1 MPKVSVTIPVY
12 NAAPYLRECLDSIL
26 GQTLADIEVFCVD
39 DGSTDESP
47 EILKSYAMKDSRVT
61 VLHQHNAGAGAAR
74 NMGLDRSSGEFLSF
88 LDADDVFEPT
98 MFEEMLARCEADD
111 ADLCICK
118 TRYLDSATG
127 GVTPADGVLRCAH
140 LPAHTPFSW
149 EDMPEQVLSFVS
161 PAAWNKLFRRD
172 FVIEQGLRFQEIR
185 RTNDYLFTK
194 LALVKARRITV
205 ADSYLANYRVGMD
218 SNLQASNHET
228 PKDFYTAILALRAEL
243 EDSGIYGSLERS
255 FKNEALSVCLY
266 NLGTLR
272 DGEAFLGLYAFLRD
286 ECFPELGIADHPPE
300 YFFSESQY
308 EQYGRI
314 VGSAPEQYLLDE
326 ARGLRAQLQASRDQL
341 RGTREQLKGTR
352 EQLKKSKQQV
362 RKVKESRAYRVGQKV
377 LAVPRFFKRLF
388 SPGKKT
394 K

>member
-12 NAAPYLRECLDSIL
+12 NAAPYLRECLDSVL

-47 EILKSYAMKDSRVT
+47 EILKSYALKDSRVT
-61 VLHQHNAGAGAAR
+61 VLQQHNAGAGVAR

-98 MFEEMLARCEADD
+98 MFEEMIGRCVADD

-118 TRYLDSATG
+118 TRYLDTATG
-127 GVTPADGVLRCAH
+127 EFVPADGILRCAH
-140 LPAHTPFSW
+140 LPGHTPFSW
-149 EDMPEQVLSFVS
+149 EDMPEQILSFVS

-194 LALVKARRITV
+194 LALVRARRITV
-205 ADSYLANYRVGMD
+205 ADAYLANYRVGMD

-243 EDSGIYGSLERS
+243 VDSGIFSSVERS
-255 FKNEALSVCLY
+255 FKNEALSNCLY
-266 NLGTLR
+266 NLNSLR
-272 DGEAFLGLYAFLRD
+272 DGEAFCGLFEFLRD
-286 ECFPELGIADHPPE
+286 ECFPELGIAEHPAE

-308 EQYGRI
+308 EQYSRI
-314 VGSAPEQYLLDE
+314 VGSTPEQYLLDE
-326 ARGLRAQLQASRDQL
+326 ARRLRAQLQTSREQV
-341 RGTREQLKGTR
+341 RGAREQLT
-352 EQLKKSKQQV
+352 KSKTQL
-362 RKVKESRAYRVGQKV
+362 RKLRESRAYRVGQK
-377 LAVPRFFKRLF
+377 LASVPRFFRRLV
-388 SPGKKT
+388 SPRKKA